1 MSVESIQAGK
11 QLPNIAPEIINHE
24 RRPSK
29 PKQTELW
36 VLLAVVAVAFC
47 AFLIAPMAL
56 VVIKSF
62 QTGDGAATLS
72 NYGAII
78 AQPEFLAS
86 VLNSLKVTGASALVS
101 VLLAFLL
108 AYTVNCTNVPSGLK
122 KAVCLL
128 TQVPMLL
135 PTITYGF
142 AIIYSFGNQGLITR
156 LFGTQ
161 LFDIYGFT
169 GLMIGYVIYTLPTCF
184 LLINNSFQFVDK
196 KFIIVSHIM
205 GDKPWTTFLNTILRP
220 LVGTLA
226 VAFIQAFF
234 LAFTDYGIPTS
245 VGGTYDVLAMTLYN
259 QMLGSIPNFNRGA
272 VIAVFMLIP
281 SILSIILMTVLER
294 YSIRYSKVSQVELPK
309 GPVRDWLCG
318 IGSVL
323 TLACVLS
330 LFAVILVIPFVNEWP
345 FDTSFTLSHITAL
358 FTESELS
365 SVYTNS
371 LYVAV
376 MTAII
381 GCLFAYAAGLV
392 TSRSKLPN
400 WAKRAVDS
408 MSSVINTVPGM
419 VLGIAFLFAFSGSSL
434 QNTFWILII
443 ANIVHYFATPY
454 QMIKDSLTKMNGSW
468 ETTAKLMG
476 DNWFKTIVRVVTP
489 NAWPTILQVFG
500 YYFVNAMVM
509 ISAVVFLTGARTQVI
524 TTEISALQHLAE
536 FDQIFALSILILA
549 TNLIVKGVVAAAT
562 RERGTI
568 TIRQRVVQVATAAM
582 TVRRDSRLVAAEQAS
597 RSGSPDFPL
606 PTTGNRH
613 GRTIFTGTLSG
624 VLAVLLVAFGFG
636 AFSGTAA
643 ADGQVVIY
651 TNADDEAVT
660 AFQNALN
667 ANGFENKYVIQSF
680 GTSELGGKLL
690 AEGRALEADLITMS
704 SYYVDSAQ
712 ERNHMFAD
720 LTDVKSQLLQDSSNS
735 TAPAYRRP
743 TTVQEGA
750 IFYNT
755 TVLRDEG
762 LPVPQSLAD
771 LADPVYAGQISVTD
785 MEGSSTGW
793 LMVQA
798 IADAYGTGEEG
809 REILTGIYRN
819 AGPHLQMSGSGPLN
833 SVRSGEVA
841 IGFGLR
847 HQAIAD
853 KNEGLPIDYVDP
865 EEGNYSLTE
874 SVAVLDKGDRTNPLA
889 QRMAAAIIDAG
900 RPELL
905 RTYPNPL
912 YVGEQAPDNGSAN
925 PQVFPEPLTT
935 TRTVKEEMLFD
946 HCTWDDDYKAI
957 TQKIRADLLELAH
970 CNPSEYTT
978 VLMQGSGTFGVE
990 SVLTSVIGADEKV
1003 LLCTNGAY
1011 GDRQVKICEHAG
1023 IDYVQYA
1030 EPYDRIP
1037 DAAHMA
1043 EILDN
1048 DPSITHVSMIHSE
1061 TTSGLLNDIESV
1073 ARVAKAHGC
1082 TFIVDAMSSFG
1093 GVDIPVA
1100 DWGIDFLVSSANKC
1114 IQGVPGFNFIICSTA
1129 RLEASRGK
1137 ARSLSLDLWDQ
1148 WNTLEKDGGK
1158 WRYTSPTHVV
1168 LAFNRALDEMKAE
1181 GGIPARSA
1189 RYATNNR
1196 MLIARMKALGFGTFL
1211 KEHQGPII
1219 TTFTYPEGAGFDF
1232 ADMHAFIKERG
1243 YAIYPGKLTD
1253 EETFRLGNI
1262 GEIYPDDIRRVTEL
1276 FAMYM
1281 AERGLLE
1288 ACTGTADI
1296 AAAIEAMDEASA
1308 AL

>member
-78 AQPEFLAS
+78 AQPEFLTS
-86 VLNSLKVTGASALVS
+86 VLNSLKVAGASALVS

-259 QMLGSIPNFNRGA
+259 QILGSIPNFNRGA

-294 YSIRYSKVSQVELPK
+294 YSIRYSKVSQVE
-309 GPVRDWLCG
+309 
-318 IGSVL
+318 
-323 TLACVLS
+323 
-330 LFAVILVIPFVNEWP
+330 
-345 FDTSFTLSHITAL
+345 
-358 FTESELS
+358 
-365 SVYTNS
+365 
-371 LYVAV
+371 
-376 MTAII
+376 
-381 GCLFAYAAGLV
+381 
-392 TSRSKLPN
+392 LPN

-500 YYFVNAMVM
+500 YYFVNAMVT

-562 RERGTI
+562 RERGTV

-606 PTTGNRH
+606 PTTGNRR

-624 VLAVLLVAFGFG
+624 ILAVLLVAFGFG

-690 AEGRALEADLITMS
+690 AEGKALEADLITMS

-771 LADPVYAGQISVTD
+771 LADLADPVYAGQISVTD

-793 LMVQA
+793 PMVQA

-847 HQAIAD
+847 HQAIVD

-889 QRMAAAIIDAG
+889 QRMAAVIIDEG

-925 PQVFPEPLTT
+925 PQVFPEPLT
-935 TRTVKEEMLFD
+935 V
-946 HCTWDDDYKAI
+946 
-957 TQKIRADLLELAH
+957 DLLQAH
-970 CNPSEYTT
+970 QDFSDACKRE
-978 VLMQGSGTFGVE
+978 VQG
-990 SVLTSVIGADEKV
+990 K
-1003 LLCTNGAY
+1003 
-1011 GDRQVKICEHAG
+1011 
-1023 IDYVQYA
+1023 
-1030 EPYDRIP
+1030 
-1037 DAAHMA
+1037 
-1043 EILDN
+1043 
-1048 DPSITHVSMIHSE
+1048 
-1061 TTSGLLNDIESV
+1061 
-1073 ARVAKAHGC
+1073 
-1082 TFIVDAMSSFG
+1082 
-1093 GVDIPVA
+1093 
-1100 DWGIDFLVSSANKC
+1100 
-1114 IQGVPGFNFIICSTA
+1114 
-1129 RLEASRGK
+1129 
-1137 ARSLSLDLWDQ
+1137 
-1148 WNTLEKDGGK
+1148 
-1158 WRYTSPTHVV
+1158 
-1168 LAFNRALDEMKAE
+1168 
-1181 GGIPARSA
+1181 
-1189 RYATNNR
+1189 
-1196 MLIARMKALGFGTFL
+1196 
-1211 KEHQGPII
+1211 
-1219 TTFTYPEGAGFDF
+1219 
-1232 ADMHAFIKERG
+1232 
-1243 YAIYPGKLTD
+1243 
-1253 EETFRLGNI
+1253 
-1262 GEIYPDDIRRVTEL
+1262 
-1276 FAMYM
+1276 
-1281 AERGLLE
+1281 
-1288 ACTGTADI
+1288 
-1296 AAAIEAMDEASA
+1296 
-1308 AL
+1308 

>member
-1 MSVESIQAGK
+1 MSILG
-11 QLPNIAPEIINHE
+11 
-24 RRPSK
+24 PS
-29 PKQTELW
+29 
-36 VLLAVVAVAFC
+36 
-47 AFLIAPMAL
+47 
-56 VVIKSF
+56 
-62 QTGDGAATLS
+62 GDGAATLS

-78 AQPEFLAS
+78 AQPEFLTS
-86 VLNSLKVTGASALVS
+86 VLNSLKVAGASALVS

-108 AYTVNCTNVPSGLK
+108 AYTVNCTNVPSDLK

-500 YYFVNAMVM
+500 YYFVNAMVT

-562 RERGTI
+562 RERGTV

-606 PTTGNRH
+606 PTTGDRR

-704 SYYVDSAQ
+704 SYYEDSAQ

-785 MEGSSTGW
+785 MEGSST
-793 LMVQA
+793 
-798 IADAYGTGEEG
+798 ADVDAVYSHFEPKLLSVLDRFADPKPGVIDAVAALREAGLKIGSTTGYTDAMMEIVVPKAAELGYAPDHWVSADGT
-809 REILTGIYRN
+809 
-819 AGPHLQMSGSGPLN
+819 Q
-833 SVRSGEVA
+833 
-841 IGFGLR
+841 GFGRPYPYMIFHNMQVLR
-847 HQAIAD
+847 
-853 KNEGLPIDYVDP
+853 
-865 EEGNYSLTE
+865 
-874 SVAVLDKGDRTNPLA
+874 
-889 QRMAAAIIDAG
+889 
-900 RPELL
+900 
-905 RTYPNPL
+905 
-912 YVGEQAPDNGSAN
+912 
-925 PQVFPEPLTT
+925 
-935 TRTVKEEMLFD
+935 
-946 HCTWDDDYKAI
+946 
-957 TQKIRADLLELAH
+957 
-970 CNPSEYTT
+970 
-978 VLMQGSGTFGVE
+978 LMDV
-990 SVLTSVIGADEKV
+990 
-1003 LLCTNGAY
+1003 
-1011 GDRQVKICEHAG
+1011 R
-1023 IDYVQYA
+1023 
-1030 EPYDRIP
+1030 
-1037 DAAHMA
+1037 
-1043 EILDN
+1043 
-1048 DPSITHVSMIHSE
+1048 
-1061 TTSGLLNDIESV
+1061 
-1073 ARVAKAHGC
+1073 RVAKVGDTISDIKEGKNAGVF
-1082 TFIVDAMSSFG
+1082 TVGVTEGSSQMG
-1093 GVDIPVA
+1093 
-1100 DWGIDFLVSSANKC
+1100 
-1114 IQGVPGFNFIICSTA
+1114 
-1129 RLEASRGK
+1129 
-1137 ARSLSLDLWDQ
+1137 LSLAEFEALPPAEQDRERLMAR
-1148 WNTLEKDGGK
+1148 EAF
-1158 WRYTSPTHVV
+1158 
-1168 LAFNRALDEMKAE
+1168 LAA
-1181 GGIPARSA
+1181 
-1189 RYATNNR
+1189 
-1196 MLIARMKALGFGTFL
+1196 
-1211 KEHQGPII
+1211 
-1219 TTFTYPEGAGFDF
+1219 GAD
-1232 ADMHAFIKERG
+1232 AVID
-1243 YAIYPGKLTD
+1243 T
-1253 EETFRLGNI
+1253 
-1262 GEIYPDDIRRVTEL
+1262 
-1276 FAMYM
+1276 
-1281 AERGLLE
+1281 
-1288 ACTGTADI
+1288 
-1296 AAAIEAMDEASA
+1296 MDELP
-1308 AL
+1308 ALLLG

>member
-1 MSVESIQAGK
+1 MSILG
-11 QLPNIAPEIINHE
+11 
-24 RRPSK
+24 PS
-29 PKQTELW
+29 
-36 VLLAVVAVAFC
+36 
-47 AFLIAPMAL
+47 
-56 VVIKSF
+56 
-62 QTGDGAATLS
+62 GGGAATLS

-78 AQPEFLAS
+78 AQPEFLTS
-86 VLNSLKVTGASALVS
+86 VLNSLKVAGASALVS

-400 WAKRAVDS
+400 WTKRAVDS

-500 YYFVNAMVM
+500 YYFVNAMVT

-562 RERGTI
+562 RERGTV

-582 TVRRDSRLVAAEQAS
+582 TVRRDSRPVAAEQAS

-606 PTTGNRH
+606 PTTGNRR

-624 VLAVLLVAFGFG
+624 ILAVLLVAFGFG

-720 LTDVKSQLLQDSSNS
+720 LTDVKSQLLQDSENS

-771 LADPVYAGQISVTD
+771 LADPIYAGQISVTD
-785 MEGSSTGW
+785 MEGSST
-793 LMVQA
+793 
-798 IADAYGTGEEG
+798 ADVDAVYSHFEPKLLSILDRFADPKPGVIDAVAALREAGLKIGSTTGYTDAMMEIVVPKAAELGYAPDHWVSADGT
-809 REILTGIYRN
+809 
-819 AGPHLQMSGSGPLN
+819 Q
-833 SVRSGEVA
+833 
-841 IGFGLR
+841 GFGRPYPYMIFHNMQVLR
-847 HQAIAD
+847 
-853 KNEGLPIDYVDP
+853 
-865 EEGNYSLTE
+865 
-874 SVAVLDKGDRTNPLA
+874 
-889 QRMAAAIIDAG
+889 
-900 RPELL
+900 
-905 RTYPNPL
+905 
-912 YVGEQAPDNGSAN
+912 
-925 PQVFPEPLTT
+925 
-935 TRTVKEEMLFD
+935 
-946 HCTWDDDYKAI
+946 
-957 TQKIRADLLELAH
+957 
-970 CNPSEYTT
+970 
-978 VLMQGSGTFGVE
+978 LMDV
-990 SVLTSVIGADEKV
+990 
-1003 LLCTNGAY
+1003 
-1011 GDRQVKICEHAG
+1011 R
-1023 IDYVQYA
+1023 
-1030 EPYDRIP
+1030 
-1037 DAAHMA
+1037 
-1043 EILDN
+1043 
-1048 DPSITHVSMIHSE
+1048 
-1061 TTSGLLNDIESV
+1061 
-1073 ARVAKAHGC
+1073 RVAKVGDTISDIKEGKNAGAF
-1082 TFIVDAMSSFG
+1082 TVGVTEGSSQMG
-1093 GVDIPVA
+1093 
-1100 DWGIDFLVSSANKC
+1100 
-1114 IQGVPGFNFIICSTA
+1114 
-1129 RLEASRGK
+1129 
-1137 ARSLSLDLWDQ
+1137 LSLAEFEAL
-1148 WNTLEKDGGK
+1148 
-1158 WRYTSPTHVV
+1158 SPAEQDRERLMAREAF
-1168 LAFNRALDEMKAE
+1168 LAA
-1181 GGIPARSA
+1181 
-1189 RYATNNR
+1189 
-1196 MLIARMKALGFGTFL
+1196 
-1211 KEHQGPII
+1211 
-1219 TTFTYPEGAGFDF
+1219 GAD
-1232 ADMHAFIKERG
+1232 AVID
-1243 YAIYPGKLTD
+1243 T
-1253 EETFRLGNI
+1253 
-1262 GEIYPDDIRRVTEL
+1262 
-1276 FAMYM
+1276 M
-1281 AERGLLE
+1281 AELPALLL
-1288 ACTGTADI
+1288 G
-1296 AAAIEAMDEASA
+1296 
-1308 AL
+1308 

>member
-11 QLPNIAPEIINHE
+11 QLPNIAPEIVNHE

-78 AQPEFLAS
+78 AQPEFLTS
-86 VLNSLKVTGASALVS
+86 VLNSLKVAGASALVS

-108 AYTVNCTNVPSGLK
+108 DYTVNCTNVPSGLK

-184 LLINNSFQFVDK
+184 LLISNSFQFVDK

-294 YSIRYSKVSQVELPK
+294 YSIRYSKVSQVELP
-309 GPVRDWLCG
+309 
-318 IGSVL
+318 
-323 TLACVLS
+323 
-330 LFAVILVIPFVNEWP
+330 
-345 FDTSFTLSHITAL
+345 
-358 FTESELS
+358 
-365 SVYTNS
+365 
-371 LYVAV
+371 
-376 MTAII
+376 
-381 GCLFAYAAGLV
+381 
-392 TSRSKLPN
+392 N

-500 YYFVNAMVM
+500 YYFVNAMVT

-562 RERGTI
+562 RERGTV

-606 PTTGNRH
+606 PTTGNRR

-755 TVLRDEG
+755 TVLEDLG
-762 LPVPQSLAD
+762 LPVPKSLAD

-853 KNEGLPIDYVDP
+853 KNEGLLQEYQDFSEACKREAQGKQSRRGRVPP
-865 EEGNYSLTE
+865 LLHE
-874 SVAVLDKGDRTNPLA
+874 SADS
-889 QRMAAAIIDAG
+889 
-900 RPELL
+900 
-905 RTYPNPL
+905 
-912 YVGEQAPDNGSAN
+912 YVGIATIWPFPQESPDSCIPPPHLYTATIKKGTPITMNRDYKLLTPS
-925 PQVFPEPLTT
+925 PLTT

-1037 DAAHMA
+1037 DAAHVA

-1114 IQGVPGFNFIICSTA
+1114 IQGVPGFSFIICNTA
-1129 RLEASRGK
+1129 KLEASRGK

-1211 KEHQGPII
+1211 KEHRGPII
-1219 TTFTYPEGAGFDF
+1219 TTFTYPEGVSFDF
-1232 ADMHAFIKERG
+1232 ADMYAFIKERG

-1288 ACTGTADI
+1288 PCAGTTDI
-1296 AAAIEAMDEASA
+1296 ATAIEAMDKASA

>member
-11 QLPNIAPEIINHE
+11 QLPNIAPEIVNHE

-47 AFLIAPMAL
+47 AFLIVPMAL

-78 AQPEFLAS
+78 AQPEFLTS
-86 VLNSLKVTGASALVS
+86 VLNSLKVAGASALVS

-294 YSIRYSKVSQVELPK
+294 YSIRYSKVSQVELP
-309 GPVRDWLCG
+309 
-318 IGSVL
+318 
-323 TLACVLS
+323 
-330 LFAVILVIPFVNEWP
+330 
-345 FDTSFTLSHITAL
+345 
-358 FTESELS
+358 
-365 SVYTNS
+365 
-371 LYVAV
+371 
-376 MTAII
+376 
-381 GCLFAYAAGLV
+381 
-392 TSRSKLPN
+392 N

-454 QMIKDSLTKMNGSW
+454 QMIKDSLTKINGSW

-500 YYFVNAMVM
+500 YYFVNAMVT

-562 RERGTI
+562 RERGTV

-606 PTTGNRH
+606 PTTGNRR

-624 VLAVLLVAFGFG
+624 ILAVLLVAFGFG

-755 TVLRDEG
+755 TVLEDLG
-762 LPVPQSLAD
+762 LPVPKSLAD

-925 PQVFPEPLTT
+925 PQVFPEPLTVDLLQEHQDFSEACKREAQGKQSRRGRVPPLLHESADSYVGIATIWPFPQESPDSCIPPPHLYTATIKKGTPITMNRDYKLLTPSPLTT

-1037 DAAHMA
+1037 DAAHVA

-1114 IQGVPGFNFIICSTA
+1114 IQGVPGFSFIICNTA
-1129 RLEASRGK
+1129 KLEASRGK

-1211 KEHQGPII
+1211 KEHRGPII
-1219 TTFTYPEGAGFDF
+1219 TTFTYPEGVSFDF
-1232 ADMHAFIKERG
+1232 ADMYAFIKERG

-1288 ACTGTADI
+1288 PCAGTTDI
-1296 AAAIEAMDEASA
+1296 ATAIEAMDKASA

>member
-1 MSVESIQAGK
+1 MSVEFIQAGK

-78 AQPEFLAS
+78 AQPEFLTS
-86 VLNSLKVTGASALVS
+86 VLNSLKVAGASALVS

-309 GPVRDWLCG
+309 GSVRDWLCG

-323 TLACVLS
+323 TLVCVLS

-489 NAWPTILQVFG
+489 NARPTILQVFG
-500 YYFVNAMVM
+500 YYFVNAMVT

-562 RERGTI
+562 RERGTV

-582 TVRRDSRLVAAEQAS
+582 TVRRDSRLVAAEQDS

-606 PTTGNRH
+606 PTTGNRR

-624 VLAVLLVAFGFG
+624 ILAVLLVAFGFG

-771 LADPVYAGQISVTD
+771 LADPIYAGQISVTD

-925 PQVFPEPLTT
+925 PQVFPEPLT
-935 TRTVKEEMLFD
+935 V
-946 HCTWDDDYKAI
+946 
-957 TQKIRADLLELAH
+957 DLL
-970 CNPSEYTT
+970 
-978 VLMQGSGTFGVE
+978 Q
-990 SVLTSVIGADEKV
+990 
-1003 LLCTNGAY
+1003 
-1011 GDRQVKICEHAG
+1011 
-1023 IDYVQYA
+1023 
-1030 EPYDRIP
+1030 
-1037 DAAHMA
+1037 
-1043 EILDN
+1043 
-1048 DPSITHVSMIHSE
+1048 
-1061 TTSGLLNDIESV
+1061 
-1073 ARVAKAHGC
+1073 
-1082 TFIVDAMSSFG
+1082 
-1093 GVDIPVA
+1093 
-1100 DWGIDFLVSSANKC
+1100 
-1114 IQGVPGFNFIICSTA
+1114 
-1129 RLEASRGK
+1129 
-1137 ARSLSLDLWDQ
+1137 
-1148 WNTLEKDGGK
+1148 
-1158 WRYTSPTHVV
+1158 
-1168 LAFNRALDEMKAE
+1168 
-1181 GGIPARSA
+1181 
-1189 RYATNNR
+1189 
-1196 MLIARMKALGFGTFL
+1196 
-1211 KEHQGPII
+1211 EHQ
-1219 TTFTYPEGAGFDF
+1219 DF
-1232 ADMHAFIKERG
+1232 S
-1243 YAIYPGKLTD
+1243 
-1253 EETFRLGNI
+1253 
-1262 GEIYPDDIRRVTEL
+1262 
-1276 FAMYM
+1276 
-1281 AERGLLE
+1281 E
-1288 ACTGTADI
+1288 ACKR
-1296 AAAIEAMDEASA
+1296 EAQGK
-1308 AL
+1308 

>member
-1 MSVESIQAGK
+1 MSVEFIQAGK

-78 AQPEFLAS
+78 AQPEFLTS
-86 VLNSLKVTGASALVS
+86 VLNSLKVAGASALVS

-259 QMLGSIPNFNRGA
+259 QILGSIPNFNRGA

-294 YSIRYSKVSQVELPK
+294 YSIRYSKVSQVE
-309 GPVRDWLCG
+309 
-318 IGSVL
+318 
-323 TLACVLS
+323 
-330 LFAVILVIPFVNEWP
+330 
-345 FDTSFTLSHITAL
+345 
-358 FTESELS
+358 
-365 SVYTNS
+365 
-371 LYVAV
+371 
-376 MTAII
+376 
-381 GCLFAYAAGLV
+381 
-392 TSRSKLPN
+392 LPN

-500 YYFVNAMVM
+500 YYFVNAMVT

-562 RERGTI
+562 RERGTV

-606 PTTGNRH
+606 PTTGNRR

-624 VLAVLLVAFGFG
+624 ILAVLLVAFGFG

-720 LTDVKSQLLQDSSNS
+720 LTDVKSQLLQDSENS

-771 LADPVYAGQISVTD
+771 LADPIYAGQISVTD

-874 SVAVLDKGDRTNPLA
+874 SVAMLDKGDRTNPLA

-925 PQVFPEPLTT
+925 PQVFPEPLT
-935 TRTVKEEMLFD
+935 V
-946 HCTWDDDYKAI
+946 
-957 TQKIRADLLELAH
+957 DLLREHQDFSEACKREAQGKQSRRGRVPPLLHESADSYVGIATIWPFPQESPDS
-970 CNPSEYTT
+970 CIPPPSVHRNHQERHTHHHEPR
-978 VLMQGSGTFGVE
+978 LQA
-990 SVLTSVIGADEKV
+990 AD
-1003 LLCTNGAY
+1003 
-1011 GDRQVKICEHAG
+1011 
-1023 IDYVQYA
+1023 
-1030 EPYDRIP
+1030 P
-1037 DAAHMA
+1037 
-1043 EILDN
+1043 
-1048 DPSITHVSMIHSE
+1048 
-1061 TTSGLLNDIESV
+1061 
-1073 ARVAKAHGC
+1073 
-1082 TFIVDAMSSFG
+1082 
-1093 GVDIPVA
+1093 
-1100 DWGIDFLVSSANKC
+1100 
-1114 IQGVPGFNFIICSTA
+1114 
-1129 RLEASRGK
+1129 
-1137 ARSLSLDLWDQ
+1137 
-1148 WNTLEKDGGK
+1148 
-1158 WRYTSPTHVV
+1158 
-1168 LAFNRALDEMKAE
+1168 
-1181 GGIPARSA
+1181 RSA
-1189 RYATNNR
+1189 DHHPHGQGGD
-1196 MLIARMKALGFGTFL
+1196 ALRPLHLGRRL
-1211 KEHQGPII
+1211 QGH
-1219 TTFTYPEGAGFDF
+1219 YPED
-1232 ADMHAFIKERG
+1232 
-1243 YAIYPGKLTD
+1243 P
-1253 EETFRLGNI
+1253 
-1262 GEIYPDDIRRVTEL
+1262 RRP
-1276 FAMYM
+1276 A
-1281 AERGLLE
+1281 
-1288 ACTGTADI
+1288 
-1296 AAAIEAMDEASA
+1296 
-1308 AL
+1308 

>member
-62 QTGDGAATLS
+62 QTGDGA
-72 NYGAII
+72 
-78 AQPEFLAS
+78 
-86 VLNSLKVTGASALVS
+86 
-101 VLLAFLL
+101 
-108 AYTVNCTNVPSGLK
+108 
-122 KAVCLL
+122 
-128 TQVPMLL
+128 
-135 PTITYGF
+135 
-142 AIIYSFGNQGLITR
+142 
-156 LFGTQ
+156 
-161 LFDIYGFT
+161 
-169 GLMIGYVIYTLPTCF
+169 
-184 LLINNSFQFVDK
+184 
-196 KFIIVSHIM
+196 
-205 GDKPWTTFLNTILRP
+205 
-220 LVGTLA
+220 
-226 VAFIQAFF
+226 
-234 LAFTDYGIPTS
+234 
-245 VGGTYDVLAMTLYN
+245 
-259 QMLGSIPNFNRGA
+259 
-272 VIAVFMLIP
+272 
-281 SILSIILMTVLER
+281 
-294 YSIRYSKVSQVELPK
+294 
-309 GPVRDWLCG
+309 
-318 IGSVL
+318 
-323 TLACVLS
+323 
-330 LFAVILVIPFVNEWP
+330 
-345 FDTSFTLSHITAL
+345 
-358 FTESELS
+358 
-365 SVYTNS
+365 
-371 LYVAV
+371 
-376 MTAII
+376 
-381 GCLFAYAAGLV
+381 GLV

-400 WAKRAVDS
+400 WTKRAVDS

-500 YYFVNAMVM
+500 YYFVNAMVT

-562 RERGTI
+562 RERGTV

-606 PTTGNRH
+606 PTTGNRR

-690 AEGRALEADLITMS
+690 AEGKALEADLITMS

-785 MEGSSTGW
+785 MEGSST
-793 LMVQA
+793 
-798 IADAYGTGEEG
+798 ADVDAVYSHFEPKLLSILDRFADPKPGVIDAVAALREAGLKIGSTTGYTDAMMEIVVPKAAELGYAPDHWVSADGT
-809 REILTGIYRN
+809 
-819 AGPHLQMSGSGPLN
+819 Q
-833 SVRSGEVA
+833 
-841 IGFGLR
+841 GFGRPYPYMIFHNMQVLR
-847 HQAIAD
+847 
-853 KNEGLPIDYVDP
+853 
-865 EEGNYSLTE
+865 
-874 SVAVLDKGDRTNPLA
+874 
-889 QRMAAAIIDAG
+889 
-900 RPELL
+900 
-905 RTYPNPL
+905 
-912 YVGEQAPDNGSAN
+912 
-925 PQVFPEPLTT
+925 
-935 TRTVKEEMLFD
+935 
-946 HCTWDDDYKAI
+946 
-957 TQKIRADLLELAH
+957 
-970 CNPSEYTT
+970 
-978 VLMQGSGTFGVE
+978 LMDV
-990 SVLTSVIGADEKV
+990 
-1003 LLCTNGAY
+1003 
-1011 GDRQVKICEHAG
+1011 R
-1023 IDYVQYA
+1023 
-1030 EPYDRIP
+1030 
-1037 DAAHMA
+1037 
-1043 EILDN
+1043 
-1048 DPSITHVSMIHSE
+1048 
-1061 TTSGLLNDIESV
+1061 
-1073 ARVAKAHGC
+1073 RVAKVGDTISDIKEGKNAGAF
-1082 TFIVDAMSSFG
+1082 TVGVTEGSSQMG
-1093 GVDIPVA
+1093 
-1100 DWGIDFLVSSANKC
+1100 
-1114 IQGVPGFNFIICSTA
+1114 
-1129 RLEASRGK
+1129 
-1137 ARSLSLDLWDQ
+1137 LSLAEFEAL
-1148 WNTLEKDGGK
+1148 
-1158 WRYTSPTHVV
+1158 SPAEQDRERLMAREAF
-1168 LAFNRALDEMKAE
+1168 LAA
-1181 GGIPARSA
+1181 
-1189 RYATNNR
+1189 
-1196 MLIARMKALGFGTFL
+1196 
-1211 KEHQGPII
+1211 
-1219 TTFTYPEGAGFDF
+1219 GAD
-1232 ADMHAFIKERG
+1232 AVID
-1243 YAIYPGKLTD
+1243 T
-1253 EETFRLGNI
+1253 
-1262 GEIYPDDIRRVTEL
+1262 
-1276 FAMYM
+1276 
-1281 AERGLLE
+1281 
-1288 ACTGTADI
+1288 
-1296 AAAIEAMDEASA
+1296 MDELP
-1308 AL
+1308 ALLLG

>member
-1 MSVESIQAGK
+1 M
-11 QLPNIAPEIINHE
+11 
-24 RRPSK
+24 
-29 PKQTELW
+29 
-36 VLLAVVAVAFC
+36 
-47 AFLIAPMAL
+47 
-56 VVIKSF
+56 
-62 QTGDGAATLS
+62 
-72 NYGAII
+72 
-78 AQPEFLAS
+78 
-86 VLNSLKVTGASALVS
+86 
-101 VLLAFLL
+101 LLAFLL
-108 AYTVNCTNVPSGLK
+108 AYTVNCTNVPSDLK

-365 SVYTNS
+365 SMYTNS

-500 YYFVNAMVM
+500 YYFVNAMVT

-549 TNLIVKGVVAAAT
+549 INLIVKGVVAAAT
-562 RERGTI
+562 RERGTV

-606 PTTGNRH
+606 PTTGNRR

-624 VLAVLLVAFGFG
+624 ILAVLLVAFGFG

-704 SYYVDSAQ
+704 SYYEDSAQ

-720 LTDVKSQLLQDSSNS
+720 LTDVKSQLFQDSSNS

-785 MEGSSTGW
+785 MEGSST
-793 LMVQA
+793 
-798 IADAYGTGEEG
+798 ADVDAVYSHFEPKLLSILDRFADPKPGVIDAVAALREAGLKIGSTTGYTDAMMEIVVPKAAELGYAPDHWVSADGT
-809 REILTGIYRN
+809 
-819 AGPHLQMSGSGPLN
+819 Q
-833 SVRSGEVA
+833 
-841 IGFGLR
+841 GFGRPYPYMIFHNMQVLR
-847 HQAIAD
+847 
-853 KNEGLPIDYVDP
+853 
-865 EEGNYSLTE
+865 
-874 SVAVLDKGDRTNPLA
+874 
-889 QRMAAAIIDAG
+889 
-900 RPELL
+900 
-905 RTYPNPL
+905 
-912 YVGEQAPDNGSAN
+912 
-925 PQVFPEPLTT
+925 
-935 TRTVKEEMLFD
+935 
-946 HCTWDDDYKAI
+946 
-957 TQKIRADLLELAH
+957 
-970 CNPSEYTT
+970 
-978 VLMQGSGTFGVE
+978 LMDV
-990 SVLTSVIGADEKV
+990 
-1003 LLCTNGAY
+1003 
-1011 GDRQVKICEHAG
+1011 R
-1023 IDYVQYA
+1023 
-1030 EPYDRIP
+1030 
-1037 DAAHMA
+1037 
-1043 EILDN
+1043 
-1048 DPSITHVSMIHSE
+1048 
-1061 TTSGLLNDIESV
+1061 
-1073 ARVAKAHGC
+1073 RVAKVGDTISDIKEGKNAGVF
-1082 TFIVDAMSSFG
+1082 TVGVTEGSSQMG
-1093 GVDIPVA
+1093 
-1100 DWGIDFLVSSANKC
+1100 
-1114 IQGVPGFNFIICSTA
+1114 
-1129 RLEASRGK
+1129 
-1137 ARSLSLDLWDQ
+1137 LSLAEFEAL
-1148 WNTLEKDGGK
+1148 
-1158 WRYTSPTHVV
+1158 SPAEQDRERLMAREAF
-1168 LAFNRALDEMKAE
+1168 LAA
-1181 GGIPARSA
+1181 
-1189 RYATNNR
+1189 
-1196 MLIARMKALGFGTFL
+1196 
-1211 KEHQGPII
+1211 
-1219 TTFTYPEGAGFDF
+1219 GAD
-1232 ADMHAFIKERG
+1232 AVID
-1243 YAIYPGKLTD
+1243 T
-1253 EETFRLGNI
+1253 
-1262 GEIYPDDIRRVTEL
+1262 
-1276 FAMYM
+1276 
-1281 AERGLLE
+1281 
-1288 ACTGTADI
+1288 
-1296 AAAIEAMDEASA
+1296 MDELP
-1308 AL
+1308 ALLLG